1 MNCNYKINKSEV
13 LKYFCILQMNKNMM
27 KISLKEWAKGILR
40 ESENKKKDGQLIYG
54 KILTL
59 PVKKCKPKH

>member
-1 MNCNYKINKSEV
+1 
-13 LKYFCILQMNKNMM
+13 MNKNMM

-40 ESENKKKDGQLIYG
+40 ESENKKKDDQLIYG

-59 PVKKCKPKH
+59 PVKK